1 MNTETG
7 DALLMTA
14 VFYQCG
20 SVVILLLSLS
30 LYASL
35 GSLFFYYSRNLEEI
49 TIRFRGIAHRFIV
62 RQRWER
68 NVFTPSRADA
78 IALISIR
85 LDKFSRDLRH
95 RWNIGCIQLIQPV
108 NVIQD

>member
-30 LYASL
+30 LYASVA
-35 GSLFFYYSRNLEEI
+35 SLFFYYSRNLEEI

-68 NVFTPSRADA
+68 NIFTPTRADA
-78 IALISIR
+78 IALLPVR
-85 LDKFSRDLRH
+85 LAKVSRNL
-95 RWNIGCIQLIQPV
+95 
-108 NVIQD
+108 